1 MAVRV
6 RQHAAGLFPHLYK
19 EHSDLILRDQV
30 DLRVDNFHCLALMLF
45 SKYLQFEALWFSDPY
60 SQQK

>member
-1 MAVRV
+1 M

-19 EHSDLILRDQV
+19 ERNDLILRDQV
-30 DLRVDNFHCLALMLF
+30 DLRVDNFRSLALTLF
-45 SKYLQFEALWFSDPY
+45 SKYLQFEAPWFSDPY